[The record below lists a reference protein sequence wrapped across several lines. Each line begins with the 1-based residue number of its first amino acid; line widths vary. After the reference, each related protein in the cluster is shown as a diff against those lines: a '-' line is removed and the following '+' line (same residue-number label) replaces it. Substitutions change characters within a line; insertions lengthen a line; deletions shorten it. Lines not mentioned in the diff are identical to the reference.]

1 MDKLEGQ
8 DPVGNR
14 DTSSASEPTIFF
26 TSKDMESL
34 QDLEKGTD
42 FETTSEDVKGS
53 WNGADDPKDPFNWPT
68 HRKTT
73 MTVLLS
79 LGGLVCTMSTS
90 MIAPALNQISIDLD
104 MQPSVMQLTLSIYLL
119 AFVFGSPIIASLSE
133 VYGRKPAYILAH
145 VWYILWN
152 TLCPINKS
160 KGLVIAGRFLSGFG
174 GSVSIA
180 LAGPSVADIWKAD
193 KRGRSLSLV
202 QLAPLLGAAVGPIVG
217 GLVAEHIGWKWIFW
231 IVSAF
236 DGTLL
241 VLYAL
246 FVQESYAPVLLARR
260 ASSRR
265 SNTEKEGYTQF
276 DPTLP
281 MKLLATRPVI
291 LVMSFLMAYNFGAY
305 CLALSTFASIWTA
318 RYNQSETVSGLHYIA
333 IGIGST
339 IATQAGGPLTDRIWA
354 HLKTKSHGK
363 VAPEYRVPLLVPGA
377 LLIVTDIGAAMFS
390 GGVMMSSSSIVAY
403 IIDEFGEHAA
413 SANAASR
420 MLSNVMGFS
429 FPLFAPQLYKHLG
442 HGWGNSLLAFLYI
455 AIGWP
460 APILLWKWGAKL
472 RAVGRKN

>member
-1 MDKLEGQ
+1 
-8 DPVGNR
+8 
-14 DTSSASEPTIFF
+14 
-26 TSKDMESL
+26 
-34 QDLEKGTD
+34 
-42 FETTSEDVKGS
+42 
-53 WNGADDPKDPFNWPT
+53 
-68 HRKTT
+68 
-73 MTVLLS
+73 
-79 LGGLVCTMSTS
+79 
-90 MIAPALNQISIDLD
+90 
-104 MQPSVMQLTLSIYLL
+104 
-119 AFVFGSPIIASLSE
+119 
-133 VYGRKPAYILAH
+133 
-145 VWYILWN
+145 
-152 TLCPINKS
+152 
-160 KGLVIAGRFLSGFG
+160 
-174 GSVSIA
+174 
-180 LAGPSVADIWKAD
+180 VADIWKAD
-193 KRGRSLSLV
+193 KRGRSLSLL

-276 DPTLP
+276 DPTLSNKLRASFLRP

-354 HLKTKSHGK
+354 HLKTKSYGK

-377 LLIVTDIGAAMFS
+377 LLVPLGLLLYGWGAEKGLFWIVTDIGAAMFS